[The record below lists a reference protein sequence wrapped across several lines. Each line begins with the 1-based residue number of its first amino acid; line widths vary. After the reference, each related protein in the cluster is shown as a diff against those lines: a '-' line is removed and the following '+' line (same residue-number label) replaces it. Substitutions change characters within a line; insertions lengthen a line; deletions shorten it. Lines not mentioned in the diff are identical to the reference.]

1 MRLCFTKEDEE
12 IVVYL
17 MDGDNRID
25 FQYSEMIMR
34 MYVDKQVLDPI
45 IDGDFSENERKSIV
59 ALNDEFKKLVINK
72 KEEPGL
78 AEVIENDSLGNN
90 GELSTK

>member
-1 MRLCFTKEDEE
+1 
-12 IVVYL
+12 

-25 FQYSEMIMR
+25 FQYSEMIMK

-45 IDGDFSENERKSIV
+45 IEGDFSENERKSIE